1 LLLKKDN
8 QILAKSYH
16 NMGIKTVSEYV
27 QFYLGLNMQ
36 NSIGLLSFVNNEKLV
51 LKHKLENKKLEKEPI
66 LHGLKLLDELAN
78 EIHNVGESI
87 VLEKYVK

>member
-1 LLLKKDN
+1 
-8 QILAKSYH
+8 
-16 NMGIKTVSEYV
+16 MGIRTVFEYV

-36 NSIGLLSFVNNEKLV
+36 DSIGLLSFVNNEKLV

-66 LHGLKLLDELAN
+66 LQGLKLLDDLAN

-87 VLEKYVK
+87 VLEKYAKLSTDF